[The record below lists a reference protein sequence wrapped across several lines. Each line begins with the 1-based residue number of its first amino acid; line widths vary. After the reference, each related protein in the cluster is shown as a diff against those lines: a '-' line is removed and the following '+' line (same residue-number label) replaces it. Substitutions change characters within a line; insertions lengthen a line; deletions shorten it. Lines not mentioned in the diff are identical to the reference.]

1 METES
6 KQESWKRPLLIL
18 ALGGLI
24 GGAIA
29 SWVAGTILMARS
41 DSEVA
46 RPVGWGAEDVGFD
59 TAMGDSI
66 RGWWQP
72 GIPGAPAIIL
82 VHGIRADR
90 LAMLERAR
98 LFSRQGYSVFLFDL
112 PAHGAS
118 SGESISFGQRESAAV
133 SAALQWVRARQPGVK
148 VGVDGVSLG
157 GAAVLLR
164 EEHTGFDAIVV
175 EAVFPDIH
183 RAILNRLTDRFGFLG
198 YVLEPLLEVQ
208 LVLRLHEWPHELSP
222 VNQVGKV
229 GAPILVIGGGQDHL
243 TPVSETMELYRRAA
257 EPKDFWIVP
266 GAGHAD
272 FLRAQPE
279 EFQRRVGAFFARYL
293 QPPSGG

>member
-1 METES
+1 MESET
-6 KQESWKRPLLIL
+6 KDGSWKRLLFI
-18 ALGGLI
+18 AAVAVAS

-29 SWVAGTILMARS
+29 SWVAGTILMERS
-41 DSEVA
+41 VSVVA
-46 RPVGWGAEDVGFD
+46 KPTGWGAEDVALD
-59 TAMGDSI
+59 TSRGDAI
-66 RGWWQP
+66 HGWWRP

-82 VHGIRADR
+82 VHGINANR

-112 PAHGAS
+112 PAHGES
-118 SGESISFGQRESAAV
+118 SGENISFGQRESAAV
-133 SAALQWVRARQPGVK
+133 SAALQWVRAKKPGAR
-148 VGVDGVSLG
+148 VGVDGISLG

-198 YVLEPLLEVQ
+198 YGLEPLLEVQ

-222 VNQVGKV
+222 VDEVGKV
-229 GAPILVIGGGQDHL
+229 GAPILVIGGAQDHL
-243 TPVSETMELYRRAA
+243 TPVKETMELYRRAA
-257 EPKDFWIVP
+257 EPKEFWIVP

-272 FLRAQPE
+272 FLQAQPE
-279 EFQRRVGAFFARYL
+279 EYRRRVGAFFARYL
-293 QPPSGG
+293 QPQLGG